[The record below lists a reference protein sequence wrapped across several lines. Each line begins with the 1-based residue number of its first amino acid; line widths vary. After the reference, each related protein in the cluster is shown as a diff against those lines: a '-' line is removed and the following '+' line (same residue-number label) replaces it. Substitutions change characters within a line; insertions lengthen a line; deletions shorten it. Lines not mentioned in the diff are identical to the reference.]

1 MVMERIDIR
10 VETEILEELEELAR
24 LDDLNTRSEAV
35 REAIYNYIDDRKAMW
50 NSDIVKVTIPK
61 RLMDK
66 AELYIRNGDAQDL
79 DQAIFIAMNKW
90 CDGLEDYYSNRRDK
104 VEKIVSENVAG
115 DLAKGHAK
123 KQAKKMARR

>member
-10 VETEILEELEELAR
+10 VETEILEELGELAR
-24 LDDLNTRSEAV
+24 LDGLNTRSEAV
-35 REAIYNYIDDRKAMW
+35 RGAIYNYIDDRKAMW

-79 DQAIFIAMNKW
+79 DQAIFIAMSKW
-90 CDGLEDYYSNRRDK
+90 CDDLEDYYSNRRERM
-104 VEKIVSENVAG
+104 EKIVSENVAG

-123 KQAKKMARR
+123 KQAEKMARR

>member
-24 LDDLNTRSEAV
+24 LDNLNTRSEAV
-35 REAIYNYIDDRKAMW
+35 REAIYDFIDDRKAMW
-50 NSDIVKVTIPK
+50 NSDVVKVTIPK

-79 DQAIFIAMNKW
+79 DQVIFLAMNKW
-90 CDGLEDYYSNRRDK
+90 CDDLEDYYSNRREK

-115 DLAKGHAK
+115 DLAKGYAK
-123 KQAKKMARR
+123 KQAKNMARR